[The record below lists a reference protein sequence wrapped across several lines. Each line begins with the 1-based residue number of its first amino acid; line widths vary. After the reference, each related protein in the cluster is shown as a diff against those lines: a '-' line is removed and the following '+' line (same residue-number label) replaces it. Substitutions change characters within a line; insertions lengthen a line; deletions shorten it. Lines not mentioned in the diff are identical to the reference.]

1 MSRPYNVSQ
10 HVGFVIF
17 NILEGITQISQFR
30 IDLME
35 SYILL
40 VGTIFLLFLTAV
52 TTVLYYRRIKGA
64 RSKYEEAKD
73 VVGDVVVSF
82 NKQLQRHEEQLE
94 KTSYRIEG
102 LAAKSENAVE
112 KVEELEKHASDLSS
126 KVAVTFDTQSR
137 LLKDVED
144 VKVELTD
151 IRKAQAEIEKR
162 ITETPEAK
170 IEAAI
175 PIRREHALAAL
186 TETEL
191 RVLEF
196 IADGGE
202 KTAPE
207 IRDLTRLTREHSA
220 RLVKKLYSEGY
231 LERDIKKVPYRYRV
245 KDEMLKILKK
255 SEVEV

>member
-1 MSRPYNVSQ
+1 MSRFHYVE
-10 HVGFVIF
+10 FVMLNIF
-17 NILEGITQISQFR
+17 EGITQTSQSI

-35 SYILL
+35 PYVLL
-40 VGTIFLLFLTAV
+40 ISTIFLLVLTVV

-64 RSKYEEAKD
+64 KAKYEEAKD

-94 KTSYRIEG
+94 KASYRIEG
-102 LAAKSENAVE
+102 LSAKSEKIVVN
-112 KVEELEKHASDLSS
+112 VEELGKQTNNLAS
-126 KVAVTFDTQSR
+126 KVASASDTQNQ
-137 LLKDVED
+137 LTKDIED
-144 VKVELTD
+144 VKEKLND
-151 IRKAQAEIEKR
+151 IKKAQEEISKY
-162 ITETPEAK
+162 ISETPEVK

-175 PIRREHALAAL
+175 PIKREHALAPL

-196 IADGGE
+196 IAEGGE

-207 IRDLTRLTREHSA
+207 IRDLTQLTREHSA
-220 RLVKKLYSEGY
+220 RLVKKLYEEGY
-231 LERDIKKVPYRYRV
+231 LERDTGKAPFRYRV

-255 SEVEV
+255 NEVKA